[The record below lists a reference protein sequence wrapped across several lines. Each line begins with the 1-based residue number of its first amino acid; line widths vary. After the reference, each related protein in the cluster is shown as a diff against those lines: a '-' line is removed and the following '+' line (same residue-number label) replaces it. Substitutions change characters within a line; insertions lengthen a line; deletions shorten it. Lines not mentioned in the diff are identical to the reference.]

1 MRIVISPDILCGT
14 IFKMSATAVP
24 GRRAALVMGLNY
36 ERCRKDARLKGCI
49 QDVRDV
55 SSALIASSRFKKD
68 QVVEVTD
75 DTDSGREAL
84 TLKGIKKLLTVLA
97 RRTRSEKLEIVY
109 VHFSGHAVQV
119 PDDSGDEVD
128 GFDECLVAEDFETG
142 GLLTDDWLNSCL
154 MTMNPATRVVFT
166 IDACHSG
173 SALDLV
179 AMAGRKIMLL
189 SGSMDAQTS
198 AERIGADSKAAGA
211 MTSRM
216 LAALTACPAAWDDVS
231 LLQKE
236 LGARLA
242 ADGFK
247 QTPVVSSSH
256 DLPADRAFV
265 PRLPAA

>member
-1 MRIVISPDILCGT
+1 M
-14 IFKMSATAVP
+14 
-24 GRRAALVMGLNY
+24 MGLNY

-55 SSALIASSRFKKD
+55 SAELIATSRFKKD
-68 QVVEVTD
+68 QVVDVTD
-75 DTDSGREAL
+75 DTDAGRDAL
-84 TLKGIKKLLTVLA
+84 TLKGIKKMLTVLS
-97 RRTRSEKLEIVY
+97 RRTRSEKLELVY

-142 GLLTDDWLNSCL
+142 GLLTDDWLNTWL
-154 MTMNPATRVVFT
+154 MTTNPATRVVVT

-179 AMAGRKIMLL
+179 AMAGRKILLL

-198 AERIGADSKAAGA
+198 AERIGSNSKAAGA
-211 MTSRM
+211 MTSRL
-216 LAALTACPAAWDDVS
+216 LAALAACPAAWDDLS

-236 LGARLA
+236 LGSRLA

-256 DLPADRAFV
+256 DVSADRAFV
-265 PRLPAA
+265 PKLPPA

>member
-1 MRIVISPDILCGT
+1 
-14 IFKMSATAVP
+14 MSATAIP

-49 QDVRDV
+49 QDAHDV
-55 SSALIASSRFKKD
+55 SAALVDGSRFAKV

-75 DTDSGREAL
+75 DTDAGREAL

-97 RRTRSEKLEIVY
+97 RRTRSEKLELIY

-119 PDDSGDEVD
+119 PDDNSDEVD

-142 GLLTDDWLNSCL
+142 GLLSDDWLNSWL
-154 MTMNPATRVVFT
+154 MTINPATRVVVT

-179 AMAGRKIMLL
+179 AMAGRKILLL

-198 AERIGADSKAAGA
+198 AERVGTDSKAAGA

-216 LAALTACPAAWDDVS
+216 LAALAARPAAWDNVA

-236 LGARLA
+236 LGTRLA

-247 QTPVVSSSH
+247 QTPVVTASH
-256 DLPADRAFV
+256 DLMADRAFV
-265 PRLPAA
+265 PVLPSA